1 MITKNF
7 WVNQIN
13 QIKRGGIKVLLR
25 KAFYGFPR
33 QLVFQV
39 GSSMLLEKA
48 IESLIKCF
56 GESKYKYNFY
66 PLLLKSIDTRM
77 GIFFS
82 NPLLS
87 KRLELISL
95 SENFLEY
102 FLPYLQVKKESIF
115 EWRRK
120 AYLCYF
126 ILENHVGMQSMMTK
140 YLNLQK
146 SAIEEYQLD
155 FLNIR
160 ILNSNVF
167 LSNFTVNFYLDTY
180 IKSMLLGWQP
190 TKDIVVLLNAEAK
203 EKIKNKPMF
212 EFWKKYVKVIDEPHG
227 QKIVSSLAPY
237 LLDDPTIAI
246 NIKGQGTYAEYAKC
260 IVQKEWE
267 KQERKPLI
275 QLDKNDIELGREMM
289 SNLGLPRDAW
299 FVCVHVRDAGCKTG
313 AYSNPDYVD
322 SYRNADIDTYSDAID
337 AIIKRGGYAIRV
349 GDPNMKPIKPKQ
361 GLIDYAHSDIRSP
374 QLDIFLFSQCRFF
387 LGTASGPIMVASV
400 FGTPLVGTNYAPLI
414 NRVHLGNSLTIYKL
428 VYDRKENKLLT
439 YRDAIAKVGKGF
451 YSVNYESKE
460 LSLIDNLAEDI
471 ASVTEE
477 MIDILDGNKQ
487 YSVQENKLQD
497 RIKSIYD
504 EYGAYHLPGRIG
516 NAFLTK
522 LDRQGLL

>member
-7 WVNQIN
+7 WLNQIN
-13 QIKRGGIKVLLR
+13 QIKRGGIKILLR
-25 KAFYGFPR
+25 KAFIGVPS
-33 QLVFQV
+33 LVFRV
-39 GSSMLLEKA
+39 WSPMFGEKT
-48 IESLIKCF
+48 IEFLIKCF
-56 GESKYKYNFY
+56 GQSKYKYNLY
-66 PLLLKSIDTRM
+66 PLLLKSIETRRNKL
-77 GIFFS
+77 IA
-82 NPLLS
+82 NALLS
-87 KRLELISL
+87 KRLEFVSL
-95 SENFLEY
+95 SEKFLEY
-102 FLPYLQVKKESIF
+102 FLPYIQVKTESIF
-115 EWRRK
+115 EWRLT
-120 AYLCYF
+120 AYQCYF

-140 YLNLQK
+140 YLNVQK

-167 LSNFTVNFYLDTY
+167 LANFNVNFYLDTY

-203 EKIKNKPMF
+203 EKIPNKPMF
-212 EFWKKYVKVIDEPHG
+212 ELWKKYVKVIDEPHG
-227 QKIVSSLAPY
+227 QKLVSSLAPY

-246 NIKGQGTYAEYAKC
+246 NIKGQGIYAEYAKC

-275 QLDKNDIELGREMM
+275 QLDKNDIEIGREMM
-289 SNLGLPRDAW
+289 SNIGLPKDAW

-313 AYSNPDYVD
+313 GYSNPDSVD
-322 SYRNADIDTYSDAID
+322 SFRNADIDSYSDAID

-349 GDPNMKPIKPKQ
+349 GDPNMKPIKPKE
-361 GLIDYAHSDIRSP
+361 GLIDYAYSDIRSP

-387 LGTASGPIMVASV
+387 IGTASGPIMLASV
-400 FGTPLVGTNYAPLI
+400 FGTPLVATNYAPLI

-428 VYDRKENKLLT
+428 GYDRKENKFLT

-451 YSVNYESKE
+451 VSVNYESKD
-460 LSLIDNLAEDI
+460 LSLIDNSAEDI

-487 YSVQENKLQD
+487 YSVEDNKLQD
-497 RIKSIYD
+497 KIQSIYD
-504 EYGAYHLPGRIG
+504 EFGDYHLSGRIG

-522 LDRQGLL
+522 LERQGLL